1 MKITTSFLPTNA
13 RPVTDTF
20 ICDIDSET
28 AFEWLKKNENNRNLK
43 LAQAKKI
50 AKSIQLN
57 QWKCNHQPIAF
68 DWNNKLIDGQHRL
81 WAILKSNKTVSVRVT
96 VNCEPE
102 SIKTVD
108 TGTSRS
114 NGDMLLLGGHKN
126 ASKKAATM
134 KQYLCHKLYPDLL
147 WNSSETSFTAITI
160 EEALRQV
167 EEKWDLEQIIKFT
180 KSCTHSNKKLIHT
193 SATTFYLLALDA
205 GFKSEQIEQYLTEIA
220 TGVKLDIDDITYR
233 LRRQWEYAEA
243 EDYPHCIKS
252 QKKLGELIFCFYLFL
267 SETKRKKMPEI
278 PLLPMPN
285 FK

>member
-1 MKITTSFLPTNA
+1 MKNAISFLPTNA

-20 ICDIDSET
+20 ICEINSET

-50 AKSIQLN
+50 AKSIQLD

-108 TGTSRS
+108 TGTARS
-114 NGDMLLLGGHKN
+114 NGDMLVLSGHKN
-126 ASKKAATM
+126 ATKKAATL
-134 KQYLCHKLYPDLL
+134 KQYLCFKNYPNLP
-147 WNSSETSFTAITI
+147 WNSSETTFSAITVENALQEI
-160 EEALRQV
+160 ESIY
-167 EEKWDLEQIIKFT
+167 DLDQIIKFT
-180 KSCTHSNKKLIHT
+180 KSCTHANKKLIHT
-193 SATTFYLLALDA
+193 SASTFYILALDA
-205 GFKSEQIEQYLTEIA
+205 GYDHEKIEEYLNQIA
-220 TGVKLDIDDITYR
+220 TGAKLDTDDITYR
-233 LRRQWEYAEA
+233 LRRQWDYAEP
-243 EDYPHCIKS
+243 EDYTHSMKS
-252 QKKLGELIFCFYLFL
+252 QKKLGELIFCFSLFI
-267 SETKRKKMPEI
+267 SKTKRKKMPEI

-285 FK
+285 FQ

>member
-1 MKITTSFLPTNA
+1 MNNLISFLPTNA

-20 ICDIDSET
+20 ICDIDSKT

-50 AKSIQLN
+50 AKSIQLD

-81 WAILKSNKTVSVRVT
+81 WAIFKSDKTVSVRVT

-108 TGTSRS
+108 TGTARS
-114 NGDMLLLGGHKN
+114 NGDMLVLGGHKN
-126 ASKKAATM
+126 ASKKAAII
-134 KQYLCHKLYPDLL
+134 KQYLCHQRYPDLL
-147 WNSSETSFTAITI
+147 WNSTETSFTAITV
-160 EEALRQV
+160 EESLRQV
-167 EEKWDLEQIIKFT
+167 EEKYDLDEIIKFT
-180 KSCTHSNKKLIHT
+180 KSCLNNNKKLIHT

-205 GFKSEQIEQYLTEIA
+205 GFESAKIEQYLNEIA

-233 LRRQWEYAEA
+233 LRRQWEYAEP
-243 EDYPHCIKS
+243 EDYTHAAKS
-252 QKKLGELIFCFYLFL
+252 QKKLGELIFCFRLFL
-267 SETKRKKMPEI
+267 TKTKRKKMPEI
-278 PLLPMPN
+278 PFLPMPA
-285 FK
+285 F